1 MLVLVSP
8 WMHISWGCS
17 HLNSQKLKAIEGTKD
32 LAPEAVAG
40 MMVEPAF
47 WLRGIPS
54 MDLPDPLSMDFQALW
69 AGPDGL
75 FEDYEFGD
83 HRFDVEGL
91 LLGGDGSG
99 GEHTKDARLRR
110 CGVALGL
117 LRYD

>member
-1 MLVLVSP
+1 
-8 WMHISWGCS
+8 
-17 HLNSQKLKAIEGTKD
+17 
-32 LAPEAVAG
+32 
-40 MMVEPAF
+40 
-47 WLRGIPS
+47 
-54 MDLPDPLSMDFQALW
+54 MDLPEPLSMDFQALW

-110 CGVALGL
+110 CGFGLVGTTTSGRWILLSDLHGSWECAWRAGL
-117 LRYD
+117 L